1 MRTQVRE
8 HNIYGWAGLLLDEL
22 ARISRATDRRAA

>member
-1 MRTQVRE
+1 VRE